1 MSLATRLKTNPD
13 STILDMY
20 LGSFLQSVIHNN
32 EHLFCVKLFSL
43 KHLYP

>member
-1 MSLATRLKTNPD
+1 MSVAARLKTNHY
-13 STILDMY
+13 SIILGMY
-20 LGSFLQSVIHNN
+20 LGSFLQSAIHNN